1 MLWTLKGMRANVGLT
16 QKEMAKL
23 LGVSEN
29 TVVNLEKDSTNIK
42 RKVFDKYVNIFGVDD
57 DDIFLGK
64 EYIISGFKIKGETTW
79 A

>member
-29 TVVNLEKDSTNIK
+29 TVVNLEKDSTKIK

-64 EYIISGFKIKGETTW
+64 EYIISGFKIKGESI
-79 A
+79 

>member
-29 TVVNLEKDSTNIK
+29 TVVNLEKDSINIK

-64 EYIISGFKIKGETTW
+64 EYIISGFKIKGEST
-79 A
+79 